1 MSNPSENNAAM
12 IHAQQMMQQ
21 LRANYLA
28 ELPDRINELEQR
40 ALSLKRTEGF
50 AQEYEELYRK
60 IHSLKGGAGTYGLQI
75 VSTICHQMED
85 SLAYIANDSSKV
97 DDNFLDRCIEYFDLM
112 RLAIKG
118 AVQGKTAFP
127 EVEAALAAMRAAVA
141 DRRLTALLVEAS
153 RVNTA
158 LYLGMLKS
166 LPVQFSIVNSG
177 YEALGLLLHSHFDLL
192 ITGHETP
199 SLNGVALIAAIRL
212 NQGVN
217 KDIHAIL
224 LTSSSNLSVPSE
236 AQPVTTIIRDG
247 SAGAEL
253 FREVQSYLREH
264 GEVK

>member
-21 LRANYLA
+21 LQANYLA

-118 AVQGKTAFP
+118 AVQGKP
-127 EVEAALAAMRAAVA
+127 H
-141 DRRLTALLVEAS
+141 S
-153 RVNTA
+153 RKLRQRWRPCV
-158 LYLGMLKS
+158 
-166 LPVQFSIVNSG
+166 LP
-177 YEALGLLLHSHFDLL
+177 
-192 ITGHETP
+192 
-199 SLNGVALIAAIRL
+199 
-212 NQGVN
+212 
-217 KDIHAIL
+217 
-224 LTSSSNLSVPSE
+224 
-236 AQPVTTIIRDG
+236 
-247 SAGAEL
+247 
-253 FREVQSYLREH
+253 
-264 GEVK
+264 